1 MDKGKHVI
9 IDSLLTGFNGVLFDC
24 PDMLAYTVQRLTKRY
39 IESHK
44 DAGRK
49 VTSKSY
55 LAAIGALRDNS
66 LKLVEERL
74 AMETELDKERKEK
87 AAKKAGKK

>member
-1 MDKGKHVI
+1 MEPRIKI
-9 IDSLLTGFNGVLFDC
+9 IVDSLLTGFNGVLFDD
-24 PDMLAYTVQRLTKRY
+24 PDMLAYAVRQLVKRY

-44 DAGRK
+44 DAGK
-49 VTSKSY
+49 KMTSKSY